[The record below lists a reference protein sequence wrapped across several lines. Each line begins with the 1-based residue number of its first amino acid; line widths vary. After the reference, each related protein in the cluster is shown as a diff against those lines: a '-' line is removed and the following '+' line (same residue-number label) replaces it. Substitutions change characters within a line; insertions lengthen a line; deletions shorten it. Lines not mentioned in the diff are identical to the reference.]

1 MGNKMFFK
9 ELVFLD
15 KPLNN
20 SDEFFD
26 FIFPILKEKGYVR
39 ESFLLAIKQREKAY
53 PTALPTEPYAVA
65 LPHTDIEHIIKP
77 FIAVTRAKDTVSW
90 CEMANNDNVLQ
101 ARFIFLLGFMD
112 KDGHINL
119 LQALMGSLSDEI
131 FVEQLN
137 QAQTAEEIVQLLE
150 STIQF

>member
-1 MGNKMFFK
+1 MGNKMFVE

-26 FIFPILKEKGYVR
+26 FIFPILKKKGYVQD
-39 ESFLLAIKQREKAY
+39 SFLDAIKQRESTY

-77 FIAVTRAKDTVSW
+77 FIAVTRVKGTVPW
-90 CEMANNDNVLQ
+90 YEMANNDHILP
-101 ARFIFLLGFMD
+101 AHFIFLLGFID
-112 KDGHINL
+112 KNGHINL
-119 LQALMGSLSDEI
+119 LQVLMDSLSDKSFI
-131 FVEQLN
+131 EQLN
-137 QAQTAEEIVQLLE
+137 QTQTSLEIVQLLE